1 MKSLLL
7 ALLLSSTFAAAGEI
21 TIVWTHAKNSDT
33 VGYFFESRFQSGLSS
48 RIDIGMAT
56 QYRVS
61 VDDDK
66 EYVFFLIPYD
76 RNKYEGKPSNI
87 IKYKFSPKVDE
98 PKILAPEIRIQHD
111 RKTTK

>member
-48 RIDIGMAT
+48 RIDIGMST
-56 QYRVS
+56 QYRV
-61 VDDDK
+61 
-66 EYVFFLIPYD
+66 
-76 RNKYEGKPSNI
+76 
-87 IKYKFSPKVDE
+87 
-98 PKILAPEIRIQHD
+98 
-111 RKTTK
+111 

>member
-48 RIDIGMAT
+48 RIEIGMAT

-61 VDDDK
+61 VDNDK
-66 EYVFFLIPYD
+66 EYIIFAITYD
-76 RNKYEGKPSNI
+76 TNKYEGKPSNI
-87 IKYKFSPKVDE
+87 IKYKFSPKVEE

-111 RKTTK
+111 RKAAK